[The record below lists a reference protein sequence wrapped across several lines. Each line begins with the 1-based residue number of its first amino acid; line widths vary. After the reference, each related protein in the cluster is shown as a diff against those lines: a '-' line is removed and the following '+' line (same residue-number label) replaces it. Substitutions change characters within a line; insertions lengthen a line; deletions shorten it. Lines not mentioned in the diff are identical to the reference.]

1 MRRPLGTASNP
12 AEQALEAAVGQ
23 VADWKDCAVEYE
35 PVIGGISNSNWRAFV
50 SGHACSYFVKVPGR
64 GTEMFID
71 RDAAHDAGV
80 KAHQAGVG
88 ARIVHYLPESGVE
101 VSEFVDGL
109 RTSTNGD
116 FLDRTVRTNAVRALR
131 KFNDGAPLTLRKTVF
146 DMIDEHI
153 DQALTL
159 GGHFPMDFGWLNAR
173 YREARKAIEASGLDL
188 APCMNDTLAG
198 NFLLDQDRNVMLVD
212 FEYASN
218 NDRCAELALWFGEM
232 FFNPTVEREMIEEY
246 FGRVEEATVARIT
259 VCKALVDLKWS
270 TWAMVQNKVSTL
282 DFDFFKYGAWKHMR
296 ARNVMRDPRWKQW
309 LEAI

>member
-1 MRRPLGTASNP
+1 MRRSLGNAASD
-12 AEQALEAAVGQ
+12 AERALESAILRIPEWQGAIGG
-23 VADWKDCAVEYE
+23 YE
-35 PVIGGISNSNWRAFV
+35 PVIGGISNSNWRVFV
-50 SGHACSYFVKVPGR
+50 EGHKSSYFVKIPGR

-71 RDAAHDAGV
+71 RNAAHDAGV

-88 ARIVHYLPESGVE
+88 ARIVHYMPDSGVE

-116 FLDRTVRTNAVRALR
+116 FFDRTVRTNAVRALR
-131 KFNDGAPLTLRKTVF
+131 KFNDGNQLALRKSTF

-153 DQALTL
+153 DQALSL
-159 GGHFPMDFGWLNAR
+159 GGHFPQDFSWLNER
-173 YREARKAIEASGLDL
+173 YREARHAIEASGLDL

-198 NFLLDQDRNVMLVD
+198 NFLLDLDSNVMLVD

-232 FFNPTVEREMIEEY
+232 FFPLTVEREMIEEY
-246 FGRVEEATVARIT
+246 FGSVQETIVARIAIF
-259 VCKALVDLKWS
+259 KAMVDLKWS
-270 TWAMVQNKVSTL
+270 TWAMVQNKISTL

-296 ARNVMRDPRWKQW
+296 ARSLMRDPRWSGW
-309 LEAI
+309 LRSV